1 MSFSL
6 DCAVQVAPR
15 KSRQAMVASLLAISL
30 ALPVWAYAQTPNTSY
45 EPDVGQEGKDVIW
58 VPTPQT
64 MVEKMLD
71 IAQVTPQDTLLD
83 LGSGDGRT
91 VITAAKRGLKAEGI
105 EYNPD
110 MAELARRNA
119 AKEGV
124 SDRATF
130 STADLFESDLS
141 KASVITMFLLPT
153 INETLRPKI
162 LELKPGTR
170 IVSNSFRMGDWQP
183 DQTAVVT
190 DNCTNY
196 CTALLWVVPA
206 KVAGNWR
213 SGDQQLVLSQAFQ
226 ALEGKLDGTP
236 ISDAKLVGDSIS
248 FSVGQA
254 RYEGKINGNTI
265 TGHVIQGKRAPQER
279 WQATRA

>member
-1 MSFSL
+1 MSSSL

-15 KSRQAMVASLLAISL
+15 KPRPALLASLLAISL

-71 IAQVTPQDTLLD
+71 IAEVTPQDTLLD

-91 VITAAKRGLKAEGI
+91 VITAAQRGLKAQGI

-119 AKEGV
+119 AKAGV

-141 KASVITMFLLPT
+141 QASVITMFLLPT

-206 KVAGNWR
+206 KAAGTWR
-213 SGDQQLVLSQAFQ
+213 SGNQELVLSQAFQ
-226 ALEGKLDGTP
+226 ALEGKLGAAP
-236 ISDAKLVGDSIS
+236 ISEAKLVGDSIS
-248 FSVGQA
+248 FSVGGA
-254 RYEGKINGNTI
+254 RYEGKVDGNTI
-265 TGHVIQGKRAPQER
+265 KGRVKHSESAPPED